1 MTLSKIIILLVT
13 IPFLFIGIVLGLFYH
28 SFCAGMLY
36 AEKLIEKSIKP

>member
-13 IPFLFIGIVLGLFYH
+13 IPFLSWASCLACFYH